1 MREFFLND
9 KTEYMGSHFGEFAGL
24 MAAFCWTATAI
35 AFESAGK
42 RVGSLSVNLIRLFM
56 AIFLLGIYT
65 LITRSMFLP
74 MDANAHQWKWL
85 IISGLVGFSLGDLFL
100 FEAYVRIGAR
110 LSSLI
115 MSFVPPIA
123 GIIGWLIMDE
133 RLSFEN
139 IIGMVITLTGII
151 LVITQRKN
159 SNPDPTRIIDEPEVP
174 KKKRRLRFSF
184 SYQVVGIIMA
194 FAGATGQATGLVLSK
209 YGMGDYDAFAA
220 TQIRV
225 LAGTVGFMVLFFILR
240 RWKKV
245 FAAMKNKDAMKRVSM
260 GAFFGP
266 FLGVSFSL
274 LAVQNTLT
282 GIASTLM
289 ALVPVLIIPPAV
301 FYFKEKVNFIE
312 VLGAFIAFGGVAMF
326 FL

>member
-1 MREFFLND
+1 MES
-9 KTEYMGSHFGEFAGL
+9 YFGEIAGL
-24 MAAFCWTATAI
+24 LAAFCWATTAM

-42 RVGSLSVNLIRLFM
+42 KVGSLSVNLIRLFM

-65 LITRSMFLP
+65 WITRSMFFPL
-74 MDANAHQWKWL
+74 DASLHQWKWL
-85 IISGLVGFSLGDLFL
+85 VISGLIGFSLGDLFL

-110 LSSLI
+110 ISSLI
-115 MSFVPPIA
+115 MSFVPPIT
-123 GIIGWLIMDE
+123 GLIGWIIMDE
-133 RLSFEN
+133 RLSLEN
-139 IIGMVITLTGII
+139 IAGMAITLTGII

-159 SNPDPTRIIDEPEVP
+159 RNPNPSRVIADPLHVQP
-174 KKKRRLRFSF
+174 KKKKRLKVNF
-184 SYQVVGIIMA
+184 SYHVVGIIMA
-194 FAGATGQATGLVLSK
+194 FGGAVGQATGLVLSK
-209 YGMGDYDAFAA
+209 YGMQDYDAFAA

-225 LAGTVGFMVLFFILR
+225 LAGTVGFTVLFFILR
-240 RWKKV
+240 RWNRV
-245 FAAMKNKDAMKRVSM
+245 FTALRNRKAMKRVTV

-274 LAVQNTLT
+274 LAVQHTLT

-301 FYFKEKVNFIE
+301 FFFKEKINVIE
-312 VLGAFIAFGGVAMF
+312 IIGAFIAFGGVALF

>member
-1 MREFFLND
+1 MD
-9 KTEYMGSHFGEFAGL
+9 AYVGELAGL
-24 MAAFCWTATAI
+24 AAAFCWTATAI

-42 RVGSLSVNLIRLFM
+42 KIGSLSVNLIRLFM
-56 AIFLLGIYT
+56 AIFLLGIFT
-65 LITRSMFLP
+65 WISRGLFFP
-74 MDANAHQWKWL
+74 VDATFHQWKWL

-115 MSFVPPIA
+115 MSFTPPIA
-123 GIIGWLIMDE
+123 GVIGWLIMDE
-133 RLSFEN
+133 RLSMLN
-139 IIGMVITLTGII
+139 IIGMAVTLTGII

-159 SNPDPTRIIDEPEVP
+159 RNPNPSKIIENPP
-174 KKKRRLRFSF
+174 AKKKRRL
-184 SYQVVGIIMA
+184 SYNVVGIILA
-194 FAGATGQATGLVLSK
+194 FGGAAGQATGLVLSK
-209 YGMGDYDAFAA
+209 FGMQDYNAFAA

-225 LAGTVGFMVLFFILR
+225 IAGTFGFMVLFFIMN

-245 FAAMKNKDAMKRVSM
+245 FTALKHKKAMKRVTV

-266 FLGVSFSL
+266 FLGVGLSL
-274 LAVQNTLT
+274 LAVQHTLT

-289 ALVPVLIIPPAV
+289 ALVPVMIIPPAV
-301 FYFKEKVNFIE
+301 FVFKEKVNTLEIA
-312 VLGAFIAFGGVAMF
+312 GAFIAFGGVALF

>member
-1 MREFFLND
+1 
-9 KTEYMGSHFGEFAGL
+9 MGSHFGEFAGL
-24 MAAFCWTATAI
+24 MAAFCWAATAM

-42 RVGSLSVNLIRLFM
+42 KVGSLSVNLIRLFM

-65 LITRSMFLP
+65 WITRSMFFP
-74 MDANAHQWKWL
+74 MDASLHQWKWL

-110 LSSLI
+110 ISSLI
-115 MSFVPPIA
+115 MSFVPPIT
-123 GIIGWLIMDE
+123 GVIGWIIMDE
-133 RLSFEN
+133 RLSLEN
-139 IIGMVITLTGII
+139 IIGMAITLTGII
-151 LVITQRKN
+151 LVISQRKN
-159 SNPDPTRIIDEPEVP
+159 RNPNPSRIVEEEPGEFP
-174 KKKRRLRFSF
+174 RKRRRLKVSF
-184 SYQVVGIIMA
+184 SYHVVGIIMA
-194 FAGATGQATGLVLSK
+194 FAGAVGQATGLVLSK
-209 YGMGDYDAFAA
+209 YGMQDYDAFAA

-240 RWKKV
+240 RWNRV
-245 FAAMKNKDAMKRVSM
+245 FSALRNRKAMKRVTL

-274 LAVQNTLT
+274 LAVQHTLT

-301 FYFKEKVNFIE
+301 FYFKEKVNAIE
-312 VLGAFIAFGGVAMF
+312 IIGAFIAFGGVALF

>member
-1 MREFFLND
+1 
-9 KTEYMGSHFGEFAGL
+9 MGSHFGEFAGL
-24 MAAFCWTATAI
+24 MAAFCWAATGL

-42 RVGSLSVNLIRLFM
+42 KIGSLSVNLIRLFM
-56 AIFLLGIYT
+56 AIFMLGIYT
-65 LITRSMFLP
+65 WITRSMFFPL
-74 MDANAHQWKWL
+74 DAEPHQWKWL
-85 IISGLVGFSLGDLFL
+85 IISGLVGFSIGDLFL

-110 LSSLI
+110 ISSLI

-123 GIIGWLIMDE
+123 GIIGWLVMDE
-133 RLSFEN
+133 RLSLEN
-139 IIGMVITLTGII
+139 IIGMAITLTGII

-159 SNPDPTRIIDEPEVP
+159 RNPDPTRIVDAPP
-174 KKKRRLRFSF
+174 QKKRRIKFTF
-184 SYQVVGIIMA
+184 SYHVVGILMA

-209 YGMGDYDAFAA
+209 FGMQDYDAFAA

-225 LAGTVGFMVLFFILR
+225 LAGTVGFVILFFILR
-240 RWKKV
+240 RWNRV
-245 FAAMKNKDAMKRVSM
+245 FAAIKNRKAMKRVTV

-301 FYFKEKVNFIE
+301 IYFKEKINIIE
-312 VLGAFIAFGGVAMF
+312 IIGAFIAFGGVALF

>member
-1 MREFFLND
+1 MLE
-9 KTEYMGSHFGEFAGL
+9 SHFGEFASL

-42 RVGSLSVNLIRLFM
+42 KVGSLSVNLIRLFM
-56 AIFLLGIYT
+56 AIFMLGIFT
-65 LITRSMFLP
+65 WISRGLFLP
-74 MDANAHQWKWL
+74 LDASWHQWKWL
-85 IISGLVGFSLGDLFL
+85 VISGLIGFSLGDLFL

-110 LSSLI
+110 VSSLI
-115 MSFVPPIA
+115 MSFVPPIT

-133 RLSFEN
+133 RLSGEN
-139 IIGMVITLTGII
+139 ILGMAITMTGII
-151 LVITQRKN
+151 LVISQRKN
-159 SNPDPTRIIDEPEVP
+159 RNPNPSRIVEAPPRKNKI
-174 KKKRRLRFSF
+174 KLTF
-184 SYQVVGIIMA
+184 SYHVVGIIMA
-194 FAGATGQATGLVLSK
+194 FAGAVGQATGLVLSK
-209 YGMGDYDAFAA
+209 FGMQDYNAFAA

-225 LAGTVGFMVLFFILR
+225 LSGTVGFMVLFFILR
-240 RWKKV
+240 RWKRV
-245 FAAMKNKDAMKRVSM
+245 FSALKNKKAMKRVTL

-266 FLGVSFSL
+266 FLGVAFSL

-301 FYFKEKVNFIE
+301 LYFKEKVNFLEI
-312 VLGAFIAFGGVAMF
+312 LGAFIAFAGVALF

>member
-1 MREFFLND
+1 MEA
-9 KTEYMGSHFGEFAGL
+9 YIGELAGL
-24 MAAFCWTATAI
+24 AAAFCWTATAI

-42 RVGSLSVNLIRLFM
+42 KIGSLSVNLIRLFM
-56 AIFLLGIYT
+56 AIFLLGIFT
-65 LITRSMFLP
+65 WISRGLFLP
-74 MDANAHQWKWL
+74 LDASFHQWKWL

-115 MSFVPPIA
+115 MSFTPPIA
-123 GIIGWLIMDE
+123 GIIGWLVMDE
-133 RLSFEN
+133 RLSLLN
-139 IIGMVITLTGII
+139 IVGMAVTLTGII

-159 SNPDPTRIIDEPEVP
+159 RNPDPSRIAEAPP
-174 KKKRRLRFSF
+174 KKKRL
-184 SYQVVGIIMA
+184 SYSVVGIMLA
-194 FAGATGQATGLVLSK
+194 FGGAAGQATGLVLSK
-209 YGMGDYDAFAA
+209 FGMQDYNAFAA

-225 LAGTVGFMVLFFILR
+225 IAGTIGFTVLFFILN

-245 FAAMKNKDAMKRVSM
+245 FTALKNKKAMKRVSI

-266 FLGVSFSL
+266 FLGVGMSL

-289 ALVPVLIIPPAV
+289 ALVPVMIIPPAV
-301 FYFKEKVNFIE
+301 FVFGEKVNALEII
-312 VLGAFIAFGGVAMF
+312 GAFIAFGGVALF